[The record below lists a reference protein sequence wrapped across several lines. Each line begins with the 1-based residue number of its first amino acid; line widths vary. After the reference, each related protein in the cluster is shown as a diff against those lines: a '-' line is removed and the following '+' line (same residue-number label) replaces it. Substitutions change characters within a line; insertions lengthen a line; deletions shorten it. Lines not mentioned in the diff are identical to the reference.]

1 MPAAFIPLSTL
12 LATGRPEDAPVCTDG
27 DRRLNWGDFARRA
40 GAIAR
45 AVSQRDGQR
54 DGLRGA
60 RREEQRWLIHCEQP
74 FNFAAALLAVLYTGK
89 RAIVAPGFQPGLVE
103 QLRPAFDAIVGENS
117 FSEINLSTLAPAAF
131 DFAPLAPRA
140 ALIDLF
146 TSGSSGEPKRVEKS
160 LAQLETEA
168 GVLEACW
175 GEAIGRATVVAT
187 VPHHHI
193 YGLLFRLVWPLG
205 AGRPFDAALC
215 ADPALLHERLARAG
229 DAVIVSSPAH
239 LARLPELIE
248 LESLR
253 PATRAIF
260 SSGGPLPA
268 TAALEFKRRLGAAPI
283 EVYGSTETG
292 GVAWRTQS
300 DGEDGAAWTPF
311 PGMAIEADAEG
322 ALRLRSPY
330 LPDGGWL
337 TLGDAVELLAD
348 GRFRLKGR
356 LDRVAKIEG
365 KRVSLPELEQGLRQ
379 HPWVLD
385 AAVVPLAG
393 RREKLGAIVVL
404 REPARLRDEGRQRLV
419 AALRASLLERFDRVV
434 VPRHWRFAQRLPTDE
449 RGKLSAQALSALFLK
464 ESSRSDDATAT

>member
-1 MPAAFIPLSTL
+1 MPEAFIPLSRL
-12 LATGRPEDAPVCTDG
+12 LPTGRPEDARVCTDG
-27 DRRLNWGDFARRA
+27 DRRLTWGDFARRA
-40 GAIAR
+40 GALAQ
-45 AVSQRDGQR
+45 ALS
-54 DGLRGA
+54 
-60 RREEQRWLIHCEQP
+60 RRSEQRWLIHCEQP
-74 FNFAAALLAVLYTGK
+74 FNFAAALLAVLHSGK
-89 RAIVAPGFQPGLVE
+89 RAVVAPGFQPGMVE
-103 QLRPAFDAIVGENS
+103 QLRPAFDQIIGEGPLGAIDASALE
-117 FSEINLSTLAPAAF
+117 PAAF
-131 DFAPLAPRA
+131 AFAPLAPRK

-160 LAQLETEA
+160 LDQLDTEA
-168 GVLEACW
+168 SVLEACW

-193 YGLLFRLVWPLG
+193 YGMLFRLVWPLG

-215 ADPALLHERLARAG
+215 TDPALLHERLARAG
-229 DAVIVSSPAH
+229 EAVIVSSPAH
-239 LARLPELIE
+239 LARLPELIA

-268 TAALEFKRRLGAAPI
+268 AAALEFKRRLGAAPI

-300 DGEDGAAWTPF
+300 EGEDGAAWTPF
-311 PGMAIEADAEG
+311 PGMTVEVDAEG

-330 LPDGGWL
+330 LPDSEWL
-337 TLGDAVELLAD
+337 TMSDAVELLAD

-393 RREKLGAIVVL
+393 RKEKLGAIVVL
-404 REPARLRDEGRQRLV
+404 REPARLREQGRQRLI
-419 AALRASLLERFDRVV
+419 AALRERLLERFDRVV
-434 VPRHWRFAQRLPTDE
+434 VPRHWRFPERLPTDA
-449 RGKLSAQALSALFLK
+449 RGKLTAQALSALFLQK
-464 ESSRSDDATAT
+464 SRSDDAPAA

>member
-1 MPAAFIPLSTL
+1 MPAAFTPLSRL
-12 LATGRPEDAPVCTDG
+12 LATGRPEDMLVCSDG
-27 DRRLNWGDFARRA
+27 DRRLTWGEFARRA
-40 GAIAR
+40 GALAR
-45 AVSQRDGQR
+45 TLS
-54 DGLRGA
+54 
-60 RREEQRWLIHCEQP
+60 RRSEQRWLIHCEQP
-74 FNFAAALLAVLYTGK
+74 FNFAAALLAVLHSGK
-89 RAIVAPGFQPGLVE
+89 RAVVAPGFQPGMVE
-103 QLRPAFDAIVGENS
+103 QLRPAFDAIVGESS
-117 FSEINLSTLAPAAF
+117 FSEINLSALAPAAL
-131 DFAPLAPRA
+131 DFAPLSPRA

-160 LAQLETEA
+160 LGQLDAEASVLET
-168 GVLEACW
+168 CW
-175 GEAIGRATVVAT
+175 GEAIGRSTMVAT

-193 YGLLFRLVWPLG
+193 YGMLFRLVWPLG

-215 ADPALLHERLARAG
+215 TDPALLHERLERAG
-229 DAVIVSSPAH
+229 EAAIVSSPAH
-239 LARLPELIE
+239 LARLPELIA

-268 TAALEFKRRLGAAPI
+268 AAALEFKRRLGAAPI

-292 GVAWRTQS
+292 GIAWRAQS
-300 DGEDGAAWTPF
+300 EGADGAVWTPF
-311 PGMAIEADAEG
+311 PGMDIEVDAEG

-330 LPDGGWL
+330 LPHREWM
-337 TLGDAVELLAD
+337 TMGDAAELLAD

-393 RREKLGAIVVL
+393 RKEKLGAIVVL
-404 REPARLRDEGRQRLV
+404 REPARLREQGRQRLI
-419 AALRASLLERFDRVV
+419 AELRERLLERFDRVL
-434 VPRHWRFAQRLPTDE
+434 VPRHWRFPERLPTDA
-449 RGKLSAQALSALFLK
+449 RGKLTAQALSALFLQK
-464 ESSRSDDATAT
+464 SKSDDAPAA